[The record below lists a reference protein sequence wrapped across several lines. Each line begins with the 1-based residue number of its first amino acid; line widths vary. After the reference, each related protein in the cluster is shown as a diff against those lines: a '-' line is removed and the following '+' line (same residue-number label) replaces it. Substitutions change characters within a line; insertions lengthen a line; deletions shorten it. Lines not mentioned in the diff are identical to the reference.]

1 MTARQFVRSGLMSIA
16 ALAVTAALAFA
27 QTGTKPAEAKPAAPS
42 PSKPATQKPAAAKP
56 AAAKPAAAKP
66 APSAALLTPSKLT
79 ETAPAVYNVRFDTTA
94 GPFVVQVT
102 RAWAPKGADRFY
114 NLVKNGY
121 YDSSRFFRV
130 VPGFMVQF
138 GINGDPKIQKGWRE
152 ATVTDDP
159 VTQSN
164 KRGFITFAASARPN
178 SRTTQ
183 VFINFDDNARLDRQG
198 FAPFGQVVSGM
209 DVVDKIN
216 AQYGERPDQGR
227 IQEEGNAYLAKEFP
241 KLDVIQKAS
250 IVRAPAAGTKP
261 KPPAPAKK

>member
-1 MTARQFVRSGLMSIA
+1 MIA
-16 ALAVTAALAFA
+16 AFTFTAPLALA
-27 QTGTKPAEAKPAAPS
+27 QTGGKPAEPKPAATSQQP
-42 PSKPATQKPAAAKP
+42 KPATPKPSTAKPSAAKP
-56 AAAKPAAAKP
+56 APPKP
-66 APSAALLTPSKLT
+66 APSAALRTPSKLT
-79 ETAPAVYNVRFDTTA
+79 EVAPAVYNVRFDTTA

-130 VPGFMVQF
+130 VPNFMVQF
-138 GINGDPKIQKGWRE
+138 GINGDPKIQAAWRE
-152 ATVTDDP
+152 ATITDDP

-164 KRGFITFAASARPN
+164 KRGFITFATRGPN

-183 VFINFDDNARLDRQG
+183 VFINFADNSRLDRQG
-198 FAPFGQVVSGM
+198 FAPFGQVASGM
-209 DVVDKIN
+209 DIVDKIN
-216 AQYGERPDQGR
+216 AQYGERPEQGR

-250 IVRAPAAGTKP
+250 IVRAPATATRPATAKP
-261 KPPAPAKK
+261 TVKK